1 MAFVMNM
8 AHNLLESLNHGEL
21 QNWKDLVLLAG
32 VFYVSK
38 FTLKTVC
45 NLYST
50 FKVFVLPSFWPRN
63 FPEEYGPWAVVT
75 GCSKGIGLCYAHEL
89 AKKGMNLVLI
99 ARKVE
104 LLNQIAE
111 DIRTKY
117 GVQVEVII
125 ADFGHGATIYKD
137 IEEGL
142 ANKDI
147 GILVNNVGVAYDRI
161 KYFHEESEE
170 KIWNMINVNIGAM
183 SLMTKIILPKME
195 SKKKGAIIN
204 VASVA
209 AFAPQPLVTMYSATK
224 AYVDFFSRG
233 LSYEC
238 SDKGITVQCVC
249 PGPVLTDMLEVIAKD
264 EVNNASTKLFIP
276 DANAYTAQ
284 AMSTLGFSY
293 HTTGYWKHGFWS
305 QTGLWAIPALT
316 KAMNKEMMR
325 KLLIKEKSA

>member
-1 MAFVMNM
+1 MNN
-8 AHNLLESLNHGEL
+8 AKAS
-21 QNWKDLVLLAG
+21 
-32 VFYVSK
+32 YSK
-38 FTLKTVC
+38 
-45 NLYST
+45 
-50 FKVFVLPSFWPRN
+50 
-63 FPEEYGPWAVVT
+63 PWSKYLIFIHLVVT

-104 LLNQIAE
+104 LLNKIAE
-111 DIRTKY
+111 EVRAKY

-183 SLMTKIILPKME
+183 TLMTKMILPKME
-195 SKKKGAIIN
+195 EKKKGAIIN

-209 AFAPQPLVTMYSATK
+209 AFAPQPIVTMYSATK

-249 PGPVLTDMLEVIAKD
+249 PGKASLLGVKSSLGVI
-264 EVNNASTKLFIP
+264 TWLFPQIRVHSVTC
-276 DANAYTAQ
+276 DR
-284 AMSTLGFSY
+284 
-293 HTTGYWKHGFWS
+293 HV
-305 QTGLWAIPALT
+305 
-316 KAMNKEMMR
+316 
-325 KLLIKEKSA
+325 

>member
-1 MAFVMNM
+1 
-8 AHNLLESLNHGEL
+8 
-21 QNWKDLVLLAG
+21 
-32 VFYVSK
+32 
-38 FTLKTVC
+38 
-45 NLYST
+45 
-50 FKVFVLPSFWPRN
+50 
-63 FPEEYGPWAVVT
+63 
-75 GCSKGIGLCYAHEL
+75 
-89 AKKGMNLVLI
+89 MNLVLI

-125 ADFGHGATIYKD
+125 ADFGHGATIYKN

-183 SLMTKIILPKME
+183 TLMTKMILPKME
-195 SKKKGAIIN
+195 EKKKGAIIN

-209 AFAPQPLVTMYSATK
+209 AFAPQPLVTMYAATK

-249 PGPVLTDMLEVIAKD
+249 PGIVSLHGVKSSWEGDYMAFPTDQGSQCNQTCDISNSRLFAITVTRSVCLFLVK
-264 EVNNASTKLFIP
+264 NNIDFVKT
-276 DANAYTAQ
+276 
-284 AMSTLGFSY
+284 
-293 HTTGYWKHGFWS
+293 
-305 QTGLWAIPALT
+305 
-316 KAMNKEMMR
+316 
-325 KLLIKEKSA
+325 